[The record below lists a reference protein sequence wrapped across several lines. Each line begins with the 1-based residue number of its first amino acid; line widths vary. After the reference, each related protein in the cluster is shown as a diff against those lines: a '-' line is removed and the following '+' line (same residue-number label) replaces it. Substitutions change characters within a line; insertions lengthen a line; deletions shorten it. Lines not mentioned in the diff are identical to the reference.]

1 MVRSFAQRH
10 FVAGQSYRLV
20 TLLRDAQGLACRVHT
35 PMQGPDEVK
44 YCRHPR
50 INTKA
55 FLLREFFGQQRSA
68 VPRRQSRVP
77 RRQSRVVR
85 RQDGAVRRNARKR
98 TFRTLSILSSIT
110 IDHLFSL
117 SFSTADTFIQSP
129 FEILIFIIMSIP
141 IYSRFQDPP
150 FYPAAI
156 GACIDIQ

>member
-20 TLLRDAQGLACRVHT
+20 TLLRDARGLACRVHT

-55 FLLREFFGQQRSA
+55 FLLREFFGQQRNA
-68 VPRRQSRVP
+68 VP

-98 TFRTLSILSSIT
+98 TFRTLSFLSSIT

>member
-20 TLLRDAQGLACRVHT
+20 TLLRDARGLACRVHT

-77 RRQSRVVR
+77 RRQSGVVR

-141 IYSRFQDPP
+141 IYPRFQNSP
-150 FYPAAI
+150 FYPAVI
-156 GACIDIQ
+156 GTCIDIQ

>member
-20 TLLRDAQGLACRVHT
+20 TLLRDARGLACRVHT

>member
-20 TLLRDAQGLACRVHT
+20 TLLRDALGLACRVHT

>member
-20 TLLRDAQGLACRVHT
+20 TLLRDARGLACRVHT

-85 RQDGAVRRNARKR
+85 RQDGAVRRNERKR

>member
-20 TLLRDAQGLACRVHT
+20 TLLRDARGLASRVHT

-44 YCRHPR
+44 YCRQPR

>member
-20 TLLRDAQGLACRVHT
+20 TLLRDALGLACRVHT

-44 YCRHPR
+44 YCRQPR

-68 VPRRQSRVP
+68 VP

-156 GACIDIQ
+156 